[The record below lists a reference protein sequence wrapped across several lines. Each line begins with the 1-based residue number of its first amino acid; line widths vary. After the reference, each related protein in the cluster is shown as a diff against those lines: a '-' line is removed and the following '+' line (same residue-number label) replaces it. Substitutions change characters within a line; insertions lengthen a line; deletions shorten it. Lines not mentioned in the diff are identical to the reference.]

1 MARRLEEIYII
12 TSERDYLP
20 FFNRILG
27 DSGRDIAAVKLAL
40 GGVYSSTVDGE
51 QPVDNSIGTSWFEC
65 GSNQEIS
72 DDKLKKFDKKL
83 RLDLMAFQIKH
94 QFIIIS
100 YYFEKYCVFEA
111 TTNSELTRKVEAA
124 VSLFDSEFGTI
135 GEGTVAVLHGWR
147 PNSSPYNHSF
157 VTDTA
162 DIKDEI
168 PEQLY
173 ELLKQG
179 IIEAPPTTMVEA
191 ILLKEFPGYNQAKA
205 DFNLNSHSGKR
216 FFARIEDAED
226 PVYASYTPTAVG
238 ADMRE
243 SVLYTSA
250 KAIMESGLSREVAEL
265 SSADRNRILSPML
278 EPDYLTDPDPFPVGG
293 DTIGFFDKT
302 EYTLENLPDFT
313 DMNGPHIRTL
323 EEAALTKVLKY
334 YNKPLVWSLV
344 EDLNQND
351 TISIPGITS
360 ETFDLADYKVTTS
373 DVVQTYSLTPDDYT
387 ARYVADLE
395 SINGKRVIT
404 FVNFRTPSLRPGD
417 VYRSYFEIPKDFLDK
432 IETGVFEQ
440 ELRERQEQAQDL
452 TQQQFSAAEENLSSE
467 YCVESSMTEEE
478 AKAKREKYKAFAMKK
493 KLEISRKIRNQA
505 LIAAAGTNGNINI
518 DLGVFGNIPLA
529 NLLDD
534 TSLDLQE
541 LAETGIDAAAA
552 GITNFL
558 GSDIED
564 MNEIDTVSLGFSS
577 LENRINKLIETMRD
591 DEVKKEVRKFKVK
604 TTEKRLDLDKEA
616 DLLAQV
622 IPEIKALMNNND
634 SFREVIKKS
643 EFTIEQILA
652 DDKRMV
658 FGQRTD
664 ETGGTKLQIK
674 FTEFRRGMPSR
685 VESIEVR
692 NKKYFP
698 SENGRF
704 FHTSTNDQLT
714 GALSEARTVNY
725 LKNIDNLVPN
735 IGPRSTAAVGCG
747 TSGPKADAALILKY
761 SIDGA
766 GPLQFEKEN
775 TPYNPFHN
783 WKDDLL
789 EREEVKRIADAWEKV
804 KEGEILFGKDVPVPS
819 IAPNCDLNDIYKDF
833 LNVFDPTKLL
843 CDLVSCLGLP
853 NINVKL
859 PNFIM
864 PEIPDIKIFQ
874 YPGLTAL
881 KKMSEIIDALVTQM
895 LCAFVR
901 GLLDILSSPFCQQ
914 QLTRALYGAA
924 SEVSPEMQA
933 AFTSALVDTG
943 IPKEKNSNVAN
954 LLDDVTKFLTPRE
967 LCALLSGEPVNRQV
981 YNIIQNMAKNYGL
994 GTELSSREKVVSF
1007 FESIGIYIPEDL
1019 CSRLSQTDN
1028 LLGVENCQDTAN
1040 VLVQIRSAAMQGD
1053 VPPEKV
1059 QQAVDLAEKALLDK
1073 SRAYQ
1078 LLMGDF
1084 SLEDMM
1090 PELDAKEVQSNPALQ
1105 ESSKVAV
1112 EAALSIVKRSFIS
1125 SMSSYTPAMFL
1136 NLTSLVSIDDPEYD
1150 PVATMRFLRAVN
1162 NLQTVSGFNITG
1174 RTFESQGLT
1183 SHLRRTLLK
1192 LCDDYEKIEYNGFQI
1207 YRSQLYPPAEET
1219 LSTPAEIENASLPE
1233 NQTSDNGDPVDVYG
1247 SIKTT
1252 LEGSLWRGD
1261 ISPEGRAA
1269 GLSSLTGPDTPQTPE
1284 FLADCALK
1292 PEFQDIFEYLFP
1304 LTLEVPSEEDA
1315 TKVETIT
1322 ISSWPA
1328 FQNSESRARGDQ
1340 GPEFL
1345 QGTDE
1350 YSYSYSNIALNVSYL
1365 KAITAVIKRLQTD
1378 IELTMEKVFK
1388 VVSREKLF
1396 EVIRDFYDI
1405 DLEASREES
1414 DGRQLIKTELT
1425 TSGQNIILEH
1435 PSENVGMTTTMSDT
1449 TIDQNTLRGETVID
1463 DSFFFGTPQ
1472 NPKNTIL
1479 VCEEIPEQY
1488 KDFFEQGQ
1496 ANPLRRKVFK
1506 QQIED
1511 TAREFYNNYR
1521 LPDMQPFDIVA
1532 DSLLLR
1538 DAQSRQ
1544 YTETL
1549 EGTMEQMVSYM
1560 KEGRLLNDLDY
1571 IQRLDSKVRSR
1582 SFIDVQE
1589 DNACIINPDN
1599 ILSQGPIKFEE
1610 LVSNFFPN
1618 QYMKELLDPVNS
1630 LYAQDYS
1637 KPGAFEKAMMTTA
1650 LLGFIRVVCLDAL
1663 IKGAIAYSTWDID
1676 FVASDKLFFNYMCLL
1691 VENAITREAGFAE
1704 NSVLV
1709 DDAFYKVAG
1718 TNNRRFA
1725 IRKIINQELSGYI
1738 STLSKIL
1745 FENDVSTDYY
1755 QWFLSK
1761 MQIVNAPYRRTVDFS
1776 EDGWVSELK
1785 ESDINIFRK
1794 NTFTFLERYIR
1805 TSGRFE
1811 AVLGTPSELA
1821 VKQRD
1826 ELYNLIRYYE
1836 DTPPYHH
1843 SFLMKL
1849 YNEQDPEFMA
1859 VPIHLDIP
1867 TKEEVDSFEIG
1878 AESSIREININ
1889 GDTDSWPEK
1898 ELWSL
1903 EDFNDILRA
1912 IFSNNIGV
1920 EKYIFHLLKK
1930 YHDPSD
1936 LNWHG
1941 RPKTLRKKL
1950 PVKAIK
1956 RRRTYYKIEEKDY
1969 FSAKL
1974 KEDFFPVV
1982 PGGEGAP
1989 PQPRSRDSQLYHEWI
2004 TDTPINQTSDERSI
2018 GSDTGGEA
2026 SSPIGF
2032 NQKIEYNQ
2040 RHYILTTNGEN
2051 VFDEN
2056 SPLLDGLTVE
2066 RKFDQDIENS
2076 SPSRGLTLST
2086 KLPNGENVSPW
2097 SPDVINQETTS
2108 DDIIAGVNGSWAPE
2122 EIRGRN
2128 IFENRS
2134 GEVTEALY
2142 ERFNELLGD
2151 NIEEEIWEEYI
2162 VDLVGQASPVFSQ
2175 PGESKYNP
2183 KEKLSTTAKDRIA
2196 DVLNESLN
2204 YIREP
2209 GHDYDHRWAHVK
2221 TPFDRNPGHP
2231 TNVIETSQVSR
2242 RSRTDRT
2249 PVEAET
2255 SYPVRGIGYID
2266 SSDSIEGREFASSG
2280 YAFFNN
2286 NIGVKYDSANQVY
2299 ELDDNSK
2306 ELLGENDYK
2315 IPLRLLITQIKDK
2328 QGNVK
2333 SCFVRYLIPEVCIF
2347 NQESVNRDTY
2357 LRTETEDS
2365 LRAYKSFIDNSLNK
2379 ILLEDTPVAQQ
2390 MRSFSWFSDA
2400 GISDSGRFL
2409 ETLDPKEGSRR
2420 ARLVNYAMGKH
2431 AVEGEGRGTLPVLFR
2446 SIDNLLPNES
2456 STGAQFVSIE
2466 KIWSRVG
2473 QREAE
2478 QKTGNFTIDDSPDQY
2493 TELDQFFEGS
2503 LGHLL
2508 RKEQSVGRG
2517 LSQIKS
2523 AIQTLF
2529 GAGDFSA
2536 LDALDFESE
2545 NTGPGGLAGA
2555 IEGLLGT
2562 QIDSTDLAG
2571 EILPRRYLAYER
2583 ASKHSFYQNSVADL
2597 IENNDS
2603 NMGIKSIANLVSWF
2617 SQRRIDGFYGA
2628 TSKDLKG
2635 NLFSKKGTTSGIV
2648 LDPTSE
2654 IYKVEAADYDCG
2666 PSLFYGDGRF
2676 LAEAFMVSLKQ
2687 EIRDKLGSFAQWAQV
2702 TAYKDAL
2709 EAYRLQNAYKV
2720 NTTTFTNESAP
2731 EPPYTASRPNLN
2743 EEYKERIGYVDGIKR
2758 RKTLVTQYTDVK
2770 LSSWSLNYQASKVL
2784 EELSKPQENQS
2795 LSNIFNGYAHPD
2807 YYFSQRLSPTQI
2819 LDSLSKSNVQVL
2831 NAVRGTKDA
2840 IFHNP
2845 NFNGLVL
2852 DRKFPLAPLPKS
2864 YSSIEVLI
2872 SSIEAFSDEV
2882 LESSNIGS
2890 RFSREK
2896 IKETLDILSRQHDA
2910 ALGWADNLL
2919 RAILNVMA
2927 GTNPEAISFLES
2939 LDIKHGVRLNLVLDH
2954 DIGGESTFKSDT
2966 AKYIQKLWNEDS
2978 QTGEEERA
2986 GRIFYEANLSENKQ
3000 YEKYVSLPIASYE
3013 RPLEA
3018 LDICE
3023 PNSFITNIKEIIIS
3037 RDSSMIKSL
3046 SEEEKFRSFYEFSIP
3061 YRRMAS
3067 LLTIHSTSMLA
3078 GYNTMPTVLTSTRSS
3093 LASIFQIMAQRNNF
3107 DASMG
3112 NTFGQNFNNV
3122 DLLNAMGQDFPA
3134 GGEPPNCFSLGGL
3147 NKDWFKMIQEM
3158 IEQFIYYFPAVIF
3171 RGIADQLDPAYKEMK
3186 SHYYACEIDTLQP
3199 SALGF
3204 SGEGKETQFGLRG
3217 DQPGRKNYIP
3227 VNTGFPVDMAIG
3239 VTKLL
3244 RGDVGYLG
3252 RSINKLTSYIIG
3264 GPAQLL
3270 DPTFAFQIPCAD
3282 SIQGEF
3288 RDWSKF
3294 EIGQYGRYG
3303 HPLSIFTLL
3312 ALPTPMLPRDKE
3324 YKQAVCNRIDLDKR
3338 GIVPTVC
3345 SDNEE

>member
-20 FFNRILG
+20 FFNRYLG
-27 DSGRDIAAVKLAL
+27 DYGRDIAAVKLAL
-40 GGVYSSTVDGE
+40 GGVYSSTIDGE
-51 QPVDNSIGTSWFEC
+51 QPVDNSIGKSWFEC
-65 GSNQEIS
+65 GSNQPIS
-72 DDKLKKFDKKL
+72 EDKLKKFDKKL
-83 RLDLMAFQIKH
+83 RLDLMAFQLKH
-94 QFIIIS
+94 QFVLIS

-111 TTNSELTRKVEAA
+111 STNEELTSKVSAA
-124 VSLFDSEFGTI
+124 ASLFDSEFGTI
-135 GEGTVAVLHGWR
+135 GEGTIALLHGWR
-147 PNSSPYNHSF
+147 PNSAPYNHSF
-157 VTDTA
+157 VTDTT

-173 ELLKQG
+173 EMLKQG
-179 IIEAPPTTMVEA
+179 TIEKPPTSIVEA
-191 ILLKEFPGYNQAKA
+191 FLLPEFPEYATA
-205 DFNLNSHSGKR
+205 RSTFNTNSHAGKR
-216 FFARIEDAED
+216 FFARIPDVKD
-226 PVYASYTPTAVG
+226 PVYASYTSTAVG
-238 ADMRE
+238 ADMKE

-250 KAIMESGLSREVAEL
+250 REIMESGLRREVSEL
-265 SSADRNRILSPML
+265 SSGDRNRILSPML
-278 EPDYLTDPDPFPVGG
+278 EPDYLTDPSPFPVGG
-293 DTIGFFDKT
+293 DTIGFFDRT
-302 EYTLENLPDFT
+302 EYTLENLPDFSDT
-313 DMNGPHIRTL
+313 NGPHIREL
-323 EEAALTKVLKY
+323 EEAAITKILRY
-334 YNKPLVWSLV
+334 YNKPLIWNLTQ
-344 EDLNQND
+344 DLNQND
-351 TISIPGITS
+351 TVSFAENANT
-360 ETFDLADYKVTTS
+360 DLENNGYSVTTI
-373 DVVQTYSLTPDDYT
+373 DVVREYSLSPEEYQ
-387 ARYVADLE
+387 ARYVSNLE
-395 SINGKRVIT
+395 SINGNRIIN
-404 FVNFRTPSLRPGD
+404 FINFRTPSLRPGD
-417 VYRSYFEIPKDFLDK
+417 VYRAYFEVPKEFLDK
-432 IETGVFEQ
+432 IESGIFEQ
-440 ELRERQEQAQDL
+440 ELRSRQQTEVDP
-452 TQQQFSAAEENLSSE
+452 TQQQFDAAEENLSAE
-467 YCVESSMTEEE
+467 YCVENSMTEEE

-505 LIAAAGTNGNINI
+505 LIAAAGTSGNIDI

-534 TSLDLQE
+534 TSLDLQD
-541 LAETGIDAAAA
+541 LAETGIDAAQA
-552 GITNFL
+552 GITGLFDVDL
-558 GSDIED
+558 ED
-564 MNEIDTVSLGFSS
+564 MNEIDTVSLGFTS
-577 LENRINKLIETMRD
+577 LEERLNRLVETMKD
-591 DEVKKEVRKFKVK
+591 DAVIKEVQKFKIK
-604 TTEKRLDLDKEA
+604 DTGQRLDLNKEA
-616 DLLAQV
+616 DLLAQI
-622 IPEIKALMNNND
+622 IPEIKSLMNNND
-634 SFREVIKKS
+634 NFREVIKKS

-658 FGQRTD
+658 FGQRSD
-664 ETGGTKLQIK
+664 GVGGTKLQIR
-674 FTEFRRGMPSR
+674 FTEFKPNMPSR

-704 FHTSTNDQLT
+704 FHINTNEELT
-714 GALSEARTVNY
+714 GALSEFRTINY

-735 IGPRSTAAVGCG
+735 LGPRSSVSAGCG
-747 TSGPKADAALILKY
+747 TTGPKTEAALILKY
-761 SIDGA
+761 TINNT

-783 WKDDLL
+783 WRDDLL
-789 EREEVKRIADAWEKV
+789 EREETKRIADAWEKV
-804 KEGEILFGKDVPVPS
+804 KESEIFFGTDVPVPS
-819 IAPNCDLNDIYKDF
+819 IAPECDLNELYQYF
-833 LNVFDPTKLL
+833 WNVFDPAKLL

-864 PEIPDIKIFQ
+864 PEIPEIKIFQ
-874 YPGLTAL
+874 YPNLTL
-881 KKMSEIIDALVTQM
+881 KKTAEIIDALVTQM
-895 LCAFVR
+895 LCAFIR
-901 GLLDILSSPFCQQ
+901 GILDILSSPFCQQ
-914 QLTRALYGAA
+914 QITRGLYGAA
-924 SEVSPEMQA
+924 SNVSPEIQA
-933 AFTSALVDTG
+933 AFASALVDTG
-943 IPKEKNSNVAN
+943 VPKEKNSNVAR
-954 LLDDVTKFLTPRE
+954 LIDDVTKFLTPRE
-967 LCALLSGEPVNRQV
+967 LCALLNGNPVNRQT
-981 YNIIQNMAKNYGL
+981 YNIIQNLAKNYDL
-994 GTELSSREKVVSF
+994 GTELNSKEKVITF
-1007 FESIGIYIPEDL
+1007 FESVGIYIPEDL

-1040 VLVQIRSAAMQGD
+1040 ILMQIRTAAMQGD
-1053 VPPEKV
+1053 VPPERV
-1059 QQAVDLAEKALLDK
+1059 QQAVELAEKALLDK

-1090 PELDAKEVQSNPALQ
+1090 PELDTNDVRVNPALQ
-1105 ESSKVAV
+1105 ESAKIAV
-1112 EAALSIVKRSFIS
+1112 DSALSIVKRSFIS

-1162 NLQTVSGFNITG
+1162 NLQTVSGFNIAG

-1183 SHLRRTLLK
+1183 YHLRRTLLK

-1207 YRSQLYPPAEET
+1207 YRSQLYPPAEEA
-1219 LSTPAEIENASLPE
+1219 LSTPEQIENASRPE
-1233 NQTSDNGDPVDVYG
+1233 NQTSQNGDPVNIYD
-1247 SIKTT
+1247 SISTT
-1252 LEGSLWRGD
+1252 LKGSLWLGD
-1261 ISPEGRAA
+1261 ISEEGRAA
-1269 GLSSLTGPDTPQTPE
+1269 GLSSLVGEDASLSPE
-1284 FLADCALK
+1284 FLADCTLK

-1304 LTLEVPSEEDA
+1304 LALEVPSEEDA
-1315 TKVETIT
+1315 TKVDTII

-1435 PSENVGMTTTMSDT
+1435 PSENVGMTTTMFDT

-1479 VCEEIPEQY
+1479 VCEEVPEQY

-1511 TAREFYNNYR
+1511 IARELYNNYR

-1549 EGTMEQMVSYM
+1549 EGTIEQMVSYM
-1560 KEGRLLNDLDY
+1560 KESRLLNDLDY

-1630 LYAQDYS
+1630 LYTQDYS

-1663 IKGAIAYSTWDID
+1663 MKGAIAYSTWDID

-1691 VENAITREAGFAE
+1691 VENAITRETGFAE
-1704 NSVLV
+1704 NSILV

-1982 PGGEGAP
+1982 QGGDGAS

-2004 TDTPINQTSDERSI
+2004 TDTPINQTSDARPI
-2018 GSDTGGEA
+2018 GSNTGGEA

-2051 VFDEN
+2051 VFDQN
-2056 SPLLDGLTVE
+2056 NPLLDGLTVE

-2122 EIRGRN
+2122 QIRGRN

-2151 NIEEEIWEEYI
+2151 NIEEEIWEEYV

-2175 PGESKYNP
+2175 PGESGYNP
-2183 KEKLSTTAKDRIA
+2183 REKLSTTAKELIA
-2196 DVLNESLN
+2196 DALNETLD

-2209 GHDYDHRWAHVK
+2209 GFDYDRRWAHVV
-2221 TPFDRNPGHP
+2221 TPFQNSEGHP
-2231 TNVIETSQVSR
+2231 TNVIETSQKYGP
-2242 RSRTDRT
+2242 TDST
-2249 PVEAET
+2249 PVQAEI
-2255 SYPVRGIGYID
+2255 SYPVRGIGYIN
-2266 SSDSIEGREFASSG
+2266 SSDSIEGKGPLASG

-2328 QGNVK
+2328 QGNIK
-2333 SCFVRYLIPEVCIF
+2333 SCFVRYLIPEVCTF
-2347 NQESVNRDTY
+2347 SQESANREAY

-2379 ILLEDTPVAQQ
+2379 ILLEDTPIAQQ
-2390 MRSFSWFSDA
+2390 MRNLSWFSQAGLSEDRSDA
-2400 GISDSGRFL
+2400 Y
-2409 ETLDPKEGSRR
+2409 KEGSKR
-2420 ARLVNYAMGKH
+2420 ARLVNYAMGRH
-2431 AVEGEGRGTLPVLFR
+2431 DGEGGGIGALPVLFR
-2446 SIDNLLPNES
+2446 SKDNLLPNES

-2508 RKEQSVGRG
+2508 RKEQSDGRG
-2517 LSQIKS
+2517 LSDIRS

-2529 GAGDFSA
+2529 SAGDFSP
-2536 LDALDFESE
+2536 LDVSDFESE
-2545 NTGPGGLAGA
+2545 NTGLGGLAGA

-2562 QIDSTDLAG
+2562 QINSTDLAG

-2583 ASKHSFYQNSVADL
+2583 ASKHWFYQNSVADL
-2597 IENNDS
+2597 VESNAA

-2648 LDPTSE
+2648 LEPTSE

-2687 EIRDKLGSFAQWAQV
+2687 EIRDKLGTFPQSAQISS
-2702 TAYKDAL
+2702 YKDAL

-2720 NTTTFTNESAP
+2720 NTTTFTNESVP
-2731 EPPYTASRPNLN
+2731 EPPYTAYRPNLN
-2743 EEYKERIGYVDGIKR
+2743 EEYKDRIGYVDGVKR

-2784 EELSKPQENQS
+2784 DELSKPQENQS

-2852 DRKFPLAPLPKS
+2852 DRRFPQAGALPKS
-2864 YSSIEVLI
+2864 YSSIEDII
-2872 SSIEAFSDEV
+2872 SSIEVFSDEV

-2910 ALGWADNLL
+2910 ALRWADNLL

-3023 PNSFITNIKEIIIS
+3023 PNSFITNIKEIIVS

-3061 YRRMAS
+3061 YRRVAS
-3067 LLTIHSTSMLA
+3067 LLTIHSTSLLA

-3199 SALGF
+3199 SALGLR
-3204 SGEGKETQFGLRG
+3204 GGDDPTQFGLRG
-3217 DQPGRKNYIP
+3217 SQPGRKNYIP

-3239 VTKLL
+3239 VTRLL

-3252 RSINKLTSYIIG
+3252 KSINKLTSYIIG

-3270 DPTFAFQIPCAD
+3270 DPTFAFQIPCTE

-3324 YKQAVCNRIDLDKR
+3324 YKQAVCNRIDLNKR